1 MYDPGVGIQHVQSA
15 TAIHQPV
22 PSVPRPRLDDSSAKV
37 VYIEFIR
44 KDSSIR
50 FKDGSK
56 DIAGLERAFV

>member
-1 MYDPGVGIQHVQSA
+1 MYDPGVGIQHVQGA
-15 TAIHQPV
+15 AAIHQPV
-22 PSVPRPRLDDSSAKV
+22 PSIPRSRLYDGTAKG